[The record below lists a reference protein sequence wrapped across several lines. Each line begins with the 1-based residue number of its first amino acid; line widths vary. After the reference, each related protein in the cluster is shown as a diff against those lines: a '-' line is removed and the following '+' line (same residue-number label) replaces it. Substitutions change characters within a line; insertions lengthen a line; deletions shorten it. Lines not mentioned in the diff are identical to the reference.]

1 MKNKSN
7 NVQPI
12 EACKKWSSYSKEYHK
27 YKTKEWLRD
36 NPDYLME
43 WRLENLHIPRCRAK
57 IVRLNKMIASG
68 KLPNYILISKKSI
81 LIKTKQKI
89 EEYEKRLSAMKKA
102 RTKRK

>member
-1 MKNKSN
+1 
-7 NVQPI
+7 
-12 EACKKWSSYSKEYHK
+12 
-27 YKTKEWLRD
+27 
-36 NPDYLME
+36 
-43 WRLENLHIPRCRAK
+43 
-57 IVRLNKMIASG
+57 MIASG